1 MKQDASNASD
11 QRAPSQKFEELA
23 LRLFKVPKPE
33 LDVEIAKDKAERD
46 RPDAS
51 PKLKDTPKKE
61 AA

>member
-1 MKQDASNASD
+1 MKQDASNASNHLT
-11 QRAPSQKFEELA
+11 PSQKFEELA

-33 LDVEIAKDKAERD
+33 LDAEIAKDKAERD
-46 RPDAS
+46 KPESA